1 MTAIT
6 IAGDTLMLAGLYVIG
21 CTLAYS
27 LWRRATRT
35 TDAEK
40 ERIDAE
46 DGR

>member
-1 MTAIT
+1 MTNLY
-6 IAGDTLMLAGLYVIG
+6 IAGDILMLAGVAEIAA
-21 CTLAYS
+21 TLAYS
-27 LWRRATRT
+27 LFARRTRT